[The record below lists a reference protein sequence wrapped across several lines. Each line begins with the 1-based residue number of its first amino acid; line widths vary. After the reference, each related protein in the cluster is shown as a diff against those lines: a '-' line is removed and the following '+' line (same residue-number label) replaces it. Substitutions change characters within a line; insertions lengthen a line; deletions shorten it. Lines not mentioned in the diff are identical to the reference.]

1 MNCGYGCW
9 LDKNSPMTLFITS
22 CGGKKSSR
30 NCGRI
35 RATTRASKGN
45 PFLILKIIKNKI
57 FYDWIPMPILFFP
70 NLIVNGKNILLSSLN
85 RQLFNTDETKSSRIT
100 DYPKRS
106 IKAVRSCY
114 RCVFTPHL
122 PCSFLNSHIFWRS
135 GITSEMRLTNRN
147 AEKTKQEQKRTGTSL
162 LLVIRARTIYKQ
174 NTNFHLLHLCIFYS
188 RTEWPTYQTRNASC
202 VAVQRGEKMLQPTD
216 NFV

>member
-122 PCSFLNSHIFWRS
+122 PCSFLNSHIFEGLELHQRWD
-135 GITSEMRLTNRN
+135 LP
-147 AEKTKQEQKRTGTSL
+147 TG
-162 LLVIRARTIYKQ
+162 
-174 NTNFHLLHLCIFYS
+174 
-188 RTEWPTYQTRNASC
+188 
-202 VAVQRGEKMLQPTD
+202 MLKKLNKNKKGQGHHSS
-216 NFV
+216 

>member
-1 MNCGYGCW
+1 MIEFQCLSW
-9 LDKNSPMTLFITS
+9 
-22 CGGKKSSR
+22 
-30 NCGRI
+30 
-35 RATTRASKGN
+35 
-45 PFLILKIIKNKI
+45 
-57 FYDWIPMPILFFP
+57 FFP

-114 RCVFTPHL
+114 RYVFTPHL

-174 NTNFHLLHLCIFYS
+174 NTNFHLLRLCIFYS
-188 RTEWPTYQTRNASC
+188 RSEWPTYQTRNASC
-202 VAVQRGEKMLQPTD
+202 VAVQRGEKILQPTD